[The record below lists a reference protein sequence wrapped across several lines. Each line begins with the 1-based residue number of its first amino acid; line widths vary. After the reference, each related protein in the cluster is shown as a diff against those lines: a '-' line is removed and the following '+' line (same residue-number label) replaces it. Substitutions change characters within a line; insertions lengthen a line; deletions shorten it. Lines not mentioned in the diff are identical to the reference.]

1 MSENRFVV
9 STNTVGEIIVTD
21 TETGKVYHYG
31 SMSNFLGLIRLLNEQ
46 ESTIQSLKEEN
57 EQLQKYN
64 KQLKERLEKINGGYG
79 LLTHRNGLTANEWLI
94 ESQER
99 ELKKKNE
106 QISDWIEQHSKD
118 IAKICEQQSTIQFF
132 KGEIDELKKDIDI
145 YKYEEK
151 KHSESARKLYE
162 ENEQLKK
169 RLEHYKEVEAM
180 NGDGK
185 NE

>member
-1 MSENRFVV
+1 MNDKRFIVE
-9 STNTVGEIIVTD
+9 TVEITDCKTDKSRIAKVITD
-21 TETGKVYHYG
+21 THELCSCEDLYE
-31 SMSNFLGLIRLLNEQ
+31 LCDDLNK
-46 ESTIQSLKEEN
+46 LAEEN

-64 KQLKERLEKINGGYG
+64 EQLKERLEKINGGYG
-79 LLTHRNGLTANEWLI
+79 HLTHRNGLTANEWLI

-106 QISDWIEQHSKD
+106 QISDWIERHSKD
-118 IAKICEQQSTIQFF
+118 IAKICEQQVTINQ
-132 KGEIDELKKDIDI
+132 LK
-145 YKYEEK
+145 
-151 KHSESARKLYE
+151 E